1 MRKISTIGYHLGDRL
16 DLKGIKSG
24 LTFDNIYA
32 DPTELIYQ
40 TDTDSYFQIFDYG
53 SIVFLG
59 IEKTI
64 QTQIINAIRQ
74 ILQLDL
80 KELMSENFDVEIN
93 PDVEYHVF
101 FDRIVLKEI
110 NMNIA
115 KIVMLNI
122 AQSIALDY
130 FIEQSNLLLAQTRQ
144 FSTELE
150 EQGRFSLKGKKLMQ
164 SIGKTLNLKIR
175 IAENLYIF
183 DTPLLSWNDEFLN
196 TINDDLNRELDI
208 QVRYKSLQENLRIVK
223 ENLDIYKDI
232 TQHTHSSTLE
242 WIIIILIAVEIV
254 NMILEKIFP
263 T

>member
-1 MRKISTIGYHLGDRL
+1 MKKISTIGYHLGDRL
-16 DLKGIKSG
+16 DLKLIRNS

-40 TDTDSYFQIFDYG
+40 TEADSYFQIFDYG

-59 IEKTI
+59 IEKTL

-74 ILQLDL
+74 ILQFDS

-93 PDVEYHVF
+93 PDAEYHVF
-101 FDRIVLKEI
+101 FDRIVLKVI
-110 NMNIA
+110 NTDIA

-130 FIEQSNLLLAQTRQ
+130 FTEQSNQLLAQTRK

-150 EQGRFSLKGKKLMQ
+150 EQGRFSLKGKKLLQ

-183 DTPLLSWNDEFLN
+183 DSPLLSWNDEFLN

-232 TQHTHSSTLE
+232 TQHSHSSALE

-254 NMILEKIFP
+254 NMILEKISLI
-263 T
+263 